1 VYAVQKDIWHLRG
14 NDRTIVEQLLSYPN
28 QALKVVGNKVRL
40 PLGNKRKE
48 HFAKGQKPEVKMGV
62 KSNQNFVQIP
72 IAKVKERWQQ
82 ECELRGWRFVAQE
95 EDYRSK
101 TSFLDRDLLPAAFG
115 EKPDSWQPSG
125 KGIKRGLYRLKA
137 GLILNADVNG
147 AANIICKAKVA
158 PGSMLRLSSA
168 TIETAGRG
176 LLTNPLSI
184 KLEADSSPKVFP

>member
-1 VYAVQKDIWHLRG
+1 MYAVQKDISHLRG
-14 NDRTIVEQLLSYPN
+14 NDRTIVEQLLSYPG
-28 QALKVVGNKVRL
+28 QALKVMGNKVKL
-40 PLGNKRKE
+40 PLGNKGN
-48 HFAKGQKPEVKMGV
+48 KGQKKEVNRGV

-72 IAKVKERWQQ
+72 IAKAKERWQQ
-82 ECELRGWRFVAQE
+82 ECELRGWRFLAPE

-125 KGIKRGLYRLKA
+125 KRIKRGLYRLKA

-147 AANIICKAKVA
+147 AAKIICKAKLA
-158 PGSMLRLSSA
+158 AGSI
-168 TIETAGRG
+168 IEAVVSG

-184 KLEADSSPKVFP
+184 KLGADSSPKVFP

>member
-1 VYAVQKDIWHLRG
+1 MYAVQKDIGHLRG

-28 QALKVVGNKVRL
+28 QVLKVVGNKVGL

-95 EDYRSK
+95 EDYSSK
-101 TSFLDRDLLPAAFG
+101 TSFLDRDLRPAAFG

-125 KGIKRGLYRLKA
+125 KRIKRGLYRHKA

-158 PGSMLRLSSA
+158 ADSI
-168 TIETAGRG
+168 IETAGRG